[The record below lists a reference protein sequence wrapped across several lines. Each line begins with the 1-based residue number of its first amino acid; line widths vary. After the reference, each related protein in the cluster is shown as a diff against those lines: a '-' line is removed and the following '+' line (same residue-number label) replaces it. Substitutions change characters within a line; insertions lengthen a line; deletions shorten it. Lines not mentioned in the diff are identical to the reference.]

1 MLLGVEIKKRLN
13 GEWYNYPPAEF
24 NGMTVRDILV
34 FIDQQDIVVKIEQG
48 MGKNVYIVG
57 KEQTLAEYSGNRKHN
72 FITVKEALSLWNNS
86 PLLGIVWPPF
96 RTDAPPEPQ
105 EDYQGT
111 IARLA
116 MECKNKGEKA
126 PHSRNKVKRA
136 A

>member
-1 MLLGVEIKKRLN
+1 MILGIEVKKRLN

-24 NGMTVRDILV
+24 NGMTVREILV
-34 FIDQQDIVVKIEQG
+34 FIDQQDIVIKIEQG

-57 KEQTLAEYSGNRKHN
+57 KEQTLAEYSTNRKHD
-72 FITVKEALSLWNNS
+72 FITVKDALGLWNNS

-96 RTDAPPEPQ
+96 KTEGPSEPQ
-105 EDYQGT
+105 ESYQET

-116 MECKNKGEKA
+116 LECKNKGKKA
-126 PHSRNKVKRA
+126 PQSRNRVKRA